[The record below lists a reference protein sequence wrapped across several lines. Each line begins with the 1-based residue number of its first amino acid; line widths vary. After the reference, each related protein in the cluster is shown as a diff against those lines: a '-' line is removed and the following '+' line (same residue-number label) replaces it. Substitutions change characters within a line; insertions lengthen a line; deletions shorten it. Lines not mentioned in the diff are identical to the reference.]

1 MKIAVIG
8 TRGMPGIQ
16 GGVEKHCEFLYPSMK
31 DVEIQVYRRKS
42 YLTELSFQE
51 MGNVCFVDLPSTRI
65 KGFEAVFHTFLCVL
79 HLIFHRVDMVHVH
92 NIGPGIFSPFLRL
105 MGFNVVLTFHS
116 PNYEH
121 EKWGFFSK
129 RILKFSE
136 WLSLNFCNR
145 IIFVNKFQMQKYS
158 AKIQQK
164 SVFIP
169 NGIVKKGLTDS
180 DDYLQRFRIGK
191 GEYILAVGR
200 LTAEKGFEFLVEA
213 VNKLPQ
219 IKKLVIA
226 GACDHGDDYF
236 KRLCDLDIHS
246 KVVFVGFAADE
257 DLCQL
262 YSHARLFVLS
272 SVNEG
277 FPLVLLEAMNY
288 KLPLLVSD
296 IPATR
301 LVALCQDDYF
311 RCGDVEDLTHKLR
324 QKLAE
329 PFTRQTYDLSLY
341 DWDKVAEQTA
351 EVYRSVM

>member
-1 MKIAVIG
+1 MKIAIIG

-16 GGVEKHCEFLYPSMK
+16 GGVERHCESLYPRMK
-31 DVEIQVYRRKS
+31 DLRICVYRRKPYINEYS
-42 YLTELSFQE
+42 
-51 MGNVCFVDLPSTRI
+51 NVQYPNIKYIDLPSTRI
-65 KGFEAVFHTFLCVL
+65 KGFEAVLHTFLCSL
-79 HLIFHRVDMVHVH
+79 HIALFLRPDVVHVH
-92 NIGPGIFSPFLRL
+92 NIGPGMFAPLLRL
-105 MGFNVVLTFHS
+105 FGLKVVLTYHS

-121 EKWGFFSK
+121 QKWNFLAK
-129 RILKFSE
+129 KILKFSE
-136 WLSLNFCNR
+136 WLSLKFCNG

-158 AKIQQK
+158 AKIRQK
-164 SVFIP
+164 SVSIP
-169 NGIVKKGLTDS
+169 NGIVKKRLTDS
-180 DDYLQRFRIGK
+180 DNYLQRFGIGT

-219 IKKLVIA
+219 VKQLVIA
-226 GACDHGDDYF
+226 GACDHGDGYF
-236 KRLCDLDIHS
+236 KRLCDLDIYG
-246 KVVFVGFAADE
+246 KVVFVGFATGE

-311 RCGDVEDLTHKLR
+311 RCGDVDDLTEKLR
-324 QKLAE
+324 QKLAQ
-329 PFTRQTYDLSLY
+329 PFIRQTYDLSPY
-341 DWDKVAEQTA
+341 DWDKIAQQTIA
-351 EVYRSVM
+351 VYKNI